1 MFRCWQIFP
10 KVLTMRMLTLLLVP
24 AVMTLSGCA
33 GWVVFGHTIEGQRP
47 PTSAVVP
54 PAPATDHPYAEQ
66 QPPSP
71 PPVAVPSARML
82 KSVSVTFTPAAR
94 RKIAAE
100 PQFKEDRLLAILQDE
115 LRAHRLYDDSDSH
128 ATGTLE
134 VSIDDFATRPLSNA
148 VVFGYVLGN
157 GTLTGHIDVRNVAG
171 NIPRDSRID
180 AESRVEKPVNA
191 EQSNA
196 FGPLFRKFADL
207 TVDSL
212 NAAYE

>member
-1 MFRCWQIFP
+1 
-10 KVLTMRMLTLLLVP
+10 MRMPTLFLVP
-24 AVMTLSGCA
+24 VAMTLSGCA

-47 PTSAVVP
+47 ATSAVVP
-54 PAPATDHPYAEQ
+54 PAPTTDHPYAAPP
-66 QPPSP
+66 PPSP
-71 PPVAVPSARML
+71 PPVAVPSARLL
-82 KSVSVTFTPAAR
+82 KSVTVTFTPAAR
-94 RKIAAE
+94 EKIAAE
-100 PQFKEDRLLAILQDE
+100 PQFKEDRLLMAIEDE
-115 LRAHRLYDDSDSH
+115 LRAHKLYDDGDSH

-157 GTLTGHIDVRNVAG
+157 GTLTGHIEVRNAAG
-171 NIPRDSRID
+171 KGPRDSRIN
-180 AESRVEKPVNA
+180 AESRVEKPVSA

-212 NAAYE
+212 NGAYE